1 MPSTSAPPTV
11 AELEDE
17 LMAEAGF
24 DPLNPATQ
32 YDAMGFDHIDS
43 PDDDDDNVEVRR
55 GALFGDANAFAA
67 GATTAAGADATTTAA
82 AAATD
87 TATTATDTI
96 HYQLPNVHERS
107 TAATPRTVDGPT
119 FYGRFRPRHVI
130 FDRVVIRICSPAVDQ
145 VRVEAGG
152 SLLQTS
158 LALNFHGLHSWRL
171 GGWSGGRARTILAQR
186 LCRLPAQRGWP
197 RLPSSARA
205 GKLLLSASSKLLQPL
220 LQSRPRPRVLTHTR
234 LSHIRYP
241 QLRELPY

>member
-1 MPSTSAPPTV
+1 MHWHLA
-11 AELEDE
+11 
-17 LMAEAGF
+17 
-24 DPLNPATQ
+24 
-32 YDAMGFDHIDS
+32 AMDS
-43 PDDDDDNVEVRR
+43 H
-55 GALFGDANAFAA
+55 
-67 GATTAAGADATTTAA
+67 
-82 AAATD
+82 
-87 TATTATDTI
+87 TI

-186 LCRLPAQRGWP
+186 LCRLSLVGFQRSAGGHVSH
-197 RLPSSARA
+197 RRREQASCCCLRAASCCSRCCSRVRGLGSS
-205 GKLLLSASSKLLQPL
+205 
-220 LQSRPRPRVLTHTR
+220 HTR
-234 LSHIRYP
+234 DSRISVIP
-241 QLRELPY
+241 N